1 VATQKQLSE
10 PYPMKAK
17 GYGFF
22 SETPIAQAKR
32 SVIGKTNYPAD
43 AGFEGIT
50 ITSWKKII
58 N

>member
-1 VATQKQLSE
+1 
-10 PYPMKAK
+10 MKAK

-50 ITSWKKII
+50 ITSWEKII